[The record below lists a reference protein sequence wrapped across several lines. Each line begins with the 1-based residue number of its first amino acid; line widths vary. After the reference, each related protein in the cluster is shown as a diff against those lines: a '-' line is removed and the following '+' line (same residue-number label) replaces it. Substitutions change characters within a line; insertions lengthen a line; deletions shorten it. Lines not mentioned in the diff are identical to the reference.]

1 MNAIELLKRQHEET
15 DRLFREYAR
24 LSPGAHAHK
33 RRLFARIADELAAH
47 AQIEEMYFYPAANSA
62 ETEELLLESAEEHLA
77 VKRIVA
83 DLLDLPVTDETFD
96 PKMKVLHDL
105 IRHHVQEEEEQLLPR
120 VARAVD
126 AEALE
131 DLGVQM
137 EAEYE
142 RLRQGEPRTNIPA
155 ETDYPAPIH

>member
-105 IRHHVQEEEEQLLPR
+105 VQHHVGEEEQKLLPK
-120 VARAVD
+120 VARAVEAD
-126 AEALE
+126 ALE

-137 EAEYE
+137 EAEYG
-142 RLRQGEPRTNIPA
+142 RLREGEPRANVPA
-155 ETDYPAPIH
+155 QTDYPAPIH

>member
-1 MNAIELLKRQHEET
+1 MDAIKLLKQQHAQTEA
-15 DRLFREYAR
+15 LLGEYAR
-24 LSPGAHAHK
+24 LSPGAYAHK

-62 ETEELLLESAEEHLA
+62 QTEDLLLEAAEEHLA

-83 DLLDLPVTDETFD
+83 DLLDLPVTDEKFD

-105 IRHHVQEEEEQLLPR
+105 IQHHVQEEEEQLLPR
-120 VARAVD
+120 IARAVD

-142 RLRQGEPRTNIPA
+142 RLRQGEPRRNIPA